1 MRTVPAIWLAA
12 VAVALA
18 CWGTPV
24 SAADGAKIGVVN
36 LQKVLETSV
45 SGKAAQNELK
55 TERDKLEADLK
66 QKGNEIQ
73 EMEKRMQREAAVM
86 SKEAREDKEREHRI
100 KVSDIKALQK
110 KYQGDLQDLERK
122 LMSELQ
128 KQIST
133 LVDDIGKKEGYT
145 VIISN
150 IGVLF
155 NMSSIDLTDRLIQ
168 DLNARSGKKAGQ

>member
-1 MRTVPAIWLAA
+1 MRTVPVRWLTALT
-12 VAVALA
+12 VALVF
-18 CWGTPV
+18 WG
-24 SAADGAKIGVVN
+24 SAAMAADGAKIGVVN
-36 LQKVLETSV
+36 LQKMLETSI
-45 SGKAAQNELK
+45 SGKAAQNALK

-86 SKEAREDKEREHRI
+86 SREAREDKEREHRI
-100 KVSDIKALQK
+100 KVSDINALKK

-128 KQIST
+128 TQISA

-145 VIISN
+145 LIISN
-150 IGVLF
+150 IGVLY
-155 NMSSIDLTDRLIQ
+155 NQASTDLTDRLIQ
-168 DLNARSGKKAGQ
+168 DLNARAGKKAGQ

>member
-1 MRTVPAIWLAA
+1 MRTAPAIWLAA
-12 VAVALA
+12 VAVAFVF
-18 CWGTPV
+18 WGTPAA
-24 SAADGAKIGVVN
+24 AADGAKIGVVN
-36 LQKVLETSV
+36 LQKVLETSI

-66 QKGNEIQ
+66 KKGNEIQ
-73 EMEKRMQREAAVM
+73 EMEQRMQREAAVM

-133 LVDDIGKKEGYT
+133 LVDDFGKKEGYT
-145 VIISN
+145 LIISN
-150 IGVLF
+150 IGVLY
-155 NMSSIDLTDRLIQ
+155 NMSAIDLTDRLIQ
-168 DLNARSGKKAGQ
+168 DLNARAGKKTGQ